1 MLLQILPWIKE
12 DYYAPAMKLILQ
24 AFLIRNLH
32 LYGWRGVERG
42 VENSVAGQT
51 NGGS

>member
-12 DYYAPAMKLILQ
+12 DYHAPAIELILQ

-42 VENSVAGQT
+42 VENSVAGLT
-51 NGGS
+51 NGGR

>member
-1 MLLQILPWIKE
+1 MDKRRLLRSSYKIILK
-12 DYYAPAMKLILQ
+12 

-51 NGGS
+51 NGGR